1 LLQLYFFIACN
12 TKHQSGS
19 NIFTIEDDESIY
31 FMTIYPDNEKV
42 ASIWEQI
49 PEEIQIML
57 NGNFIEGV
65 GVGNNEVKPPL

>member
-1 LLQLYFFIACN
+1 
-12 TKHQSGS
+12 
-19 NIFTIEDDESIY
+19 
-31 FMTIYPDNEKV
+31 MTIYPDNEKV

-65 GVGNNEVKPPL
+65 GVGTGNKNGFGDIFNNI